1 MSDMLELLV
10 DLFYTVVAYAAL
22 FMFVCP
28 WIPIGICAVFFAFFV
43 KNLKV
48 CMEIRKKKKR
58 EEELTEEENK
68 LFLDGKKK
76 LVIFGSIFFIFT
88 TVFVTV
94 ALVFIQGLAYM

>member
-1 MSDMLELLV
+1 MSDMLELLA

-28 WIPIGICAVFFAFFV
+28 WIPIGICAVFLAFFV
-43 KNLKV
+43 INFKICIKL
-48 CMEIRKKKKR
+48 RKKKR
-58 EEELTEEENK
+58 SEEDLTEEENK
-68 LFLDGKKK
+68 LFLDVKKK

>member
-58 EEELTEEENK
+58 EEEMTEEDNK
-68 LFLDGKKK
+68 SYQDAKKK
-76 LVIFGSIFFIFT
+76 MILFGSVFFIFT

-94 ALVFIQGLAYM
+94 AVVFIQGLAYM